1 MDTAIPLLMRWVHIA
16 SIAVLL
22 GGLFYARVVIG
33 EVAAGFKPVA
43 YWTIGAILISGGYNF
58 LTKSSIPPHY
68 YLWLGIKIL
77 FALHVFTVTIRYRG
91 NKPRALT
98 GVLIVGGAALALGV
112 YLRLI
117 SLS

>member
-1 MDTAIPLLMRWVHIA
+1 MDAAVSLLMRWLHIA
-16 SIAVLL
+16 SVAVLL
-22 GGLFYARVVIG
+22 GGMFYGRVVIG
-33 EVAAGFKPVA
+33 EMAAGFKPVA
-43 YWTIGAILISGGYNF
+43 YWTIGAILISGVYNF

-77 FALHVFTVTIRYRG
+77 FALHVFTVTILYRG

-98 GVLIVGGAALALGV
+98 TVLIIGGAALALGV

-117 SLS
+117 SPS